1 MSGHS
6 KWATIKRKKG
16 ANDAQRGKIFTKLGR
31 ELAVAVKTGGSP
43 DPSINSRLKDVIAK
57 CKSNNMPNDTIMRSI
72 KKASGEGSANTY
84 EENIYEGYGPNG
96 VAVIVETLTDNKNRT
111 AADMRHYFD
120 KFGGNLG
127 TSGCVMFMFDKKGI
141 ILIENDGSLD
151 EEQVMMDVLE
161 AGADDVEAN
170 EDGFE
175 ITTDPNNV
183 STVSEALEGMGYAIA
198 QAEAQYV
205 PQTETALSDEHDI
218 LMMNKLIE
226 HLEDSDDVQN
236 VWHNWENPTEE

>member
-72 KKASGEGSANTY
+72 KKASGEGSANNY

-141 ILIENDGSLD
+141 ILIENDGKLD
-151 EEQVMMDVLE
+151 EEQVMMDALE

-183 STVSEALEGMGYAIA
+183 SNVSEMLESMGYEIA

-236 VWHNWENPTEE
+236 VWHNWENPTE

>member
-43 DPSINSRLKDVIAK
+43 DPSVNSRLKDVIAK

-72 KKASGEGSANTY
+72 KKASGEGAATNY
-84 EENIYEGYGPNG
+84 EENVYEGYGPNG

-111 AADMRHYFD
+111 ASDMRHYFD

-141 ILIENDGSLD
+141 IFIENDGSLD
-151 EEQVMMDVLE
+151 EEQVMMDALE

-183 STVSEALEGMGYAIA
+183 SNVSEALEGMGYAIA
-198 QAEAQYV
+198 QAEAQFV

-226 HLEDSDDVQN
+226 HLEDNDDVQN
-236 VWHNWENPTEE
+236 VWHNWENPTE

>member
-43 DPSINSRLKDVIAK
+43 DPTVNSRLKDVIAK

-72 KKASGEGSANTY
+72 KKASGEGASTNY
-84 EENIYEGYGPNG
+84 EENVYEGYGPNG

-111 AADMRHYFD
+111 ASDMRHYFD

-151 EEQVMMDVLE
+151 EEKVMMDALE

-175 ITTDPNNV
+175 ITTDPNDV
-183 STVSEALEGMGYAIA
+183 STVSEALEGMGYPIA
-198 QAEAQYV
+198 QAEAQFV

-226 HLEDSDDVQN
+226 HLEDNDDVQN
-236 VWHNWENPTEE
+236 VWHNWENPTE

>member
-96 VAVIVETLTDNKNRT
+96 VAFIEETFTDNKNRT

>member
-43 DPSINSRLKDVIAK
+43 DPTVNSRLKDVIAK

-72 KKASGEGSANTY
+72 KKASGEGASTNY
-84 EENIYEGYGPNG
+84 EENVYEGYGPNG

-111 AADMRHYFD
+111 ASDMRHYFD

-151 EEQVMMDVLE
+151 EEKVMMDALE

-175 ITTDPNNV
+175 ITTDPNDV

-198 QAEAQYV
+198 QAEAQFV

-226 HLEDSDDVQN
+226 HLEDNDDVQN
-236 VWHNWENPTEE
+236 VWHNWENPTE

>member
-43 DPSINSRLKDVIAK
+43 DPSVNSRLKDVIAK

-72 KKASGEGSANTY
+72 KKASGEGSANNY
-84 EENIYEGYGPNG
+84 EENVYEGYGPNG
-96 VAVIVETLTDNKNRT
+96 IAVIVETLTDNKNRT

-151 EEQVMMDVLE
+151 EEQVMMDALE
-161 AGADDVEAN
+161 AGANDVESN

-183 STVSEALEGMGYAIA
+183 SNVSEALEGMGYTIV